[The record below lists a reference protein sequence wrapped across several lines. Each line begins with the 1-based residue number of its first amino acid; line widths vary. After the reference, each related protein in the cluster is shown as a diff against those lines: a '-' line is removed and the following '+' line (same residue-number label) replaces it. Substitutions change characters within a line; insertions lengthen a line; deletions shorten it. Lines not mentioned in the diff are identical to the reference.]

1 MNPIS
6 AIRDFFRY
14 LTYPFR
20 LLARLPASI
29 ISSPGRFLG
38 MTLPTRVSLVVAFS
52 LLIVSI
58 IYFILKLNMEDGID
72 LRDSLGNALIV
83 LVLIIA
89 TALVARVVVKTWLE
103 KDYSRF
109 PEIDQAWNAGVSALK
124 NQGVEIVDTPLFLIL
139 GTGSKH
145 EADALFRA
153 AGLPL
158 CVDGEPFEK
167 GWLHWYATP
176 EAIYLVCTKT
186 CRLSAI
192 KGKREDVDDNLD
204 HGSDLIRQ
212 TINPDAS
219 IRGTAEAAGY
229 KNRAVEQN
237 YESPTAVNDEMSV
250 RGTMMVSDTTAVP
263 GTSGTPS
270 GHASIALSV
279 DEGAEFTARLKYV
292 CQRLRRERQP
302 VCPCNGILAILPFQI
317 IKQGEAAGI
326 EVQRAV
332 KADLEKTRETLALRC
347 PIIAMVSGMETEP
360 GFRELVRR
368 VGPKRAKQQRFGHGF
383 NVWNPPIPDQLQAL
397 AANACKAFEDFTYM
411 LFRERDGL
419 TQYGNRKLYSLL
431 CCIRSTLSTRLSNIL
446 VAAFADETSDPHG
459 SGEALLFSGCY
470 FAATGETEDQQA
482 FSKSVIEKLA
492 DQQAELEWSDTALKE
507 DNRFHQ
513 FAQTGLLLD
522 GLLFFAAIG
531 FGVALLRK
539 FFAE

>member
-1 MNPIS
+1 MNPMS
-6 AIRDFFRY
+6 ALRDFFRY

-29 ISSPGRFLG
+29 ISSPGRFMG

-58 IYFILKLNMEDGID
+58 IYFILKLNMEDRID
-72 LRDSLGNALIV
+72 LWDFLGNALIV
-83 LVLIIA
+83 LVLIVA
-89 TALVARVVVKTWLE
+89 TAVVTRIVVKTWLE

-109 PEIDQAWNAGVSALK
+109 PEIDEAWNAGMSALK
-124 NQGVEIVDTPLFLIL
+124 AQGVEIIDTPLFLIL
-139 GTGSKH
+139 GAGSKH

-167 GWLHWYATP
+167 GWLHWYATST
-176 EAIYLVCTKT
+176 AIYLVCTKT
-186 CRLSAI
+186 CRLGGI
-192 KGKREDVDDNLD
+192 KGKREETDDSLD

-212 TINPDAS
+212 TINPDSS
-219 IRGTAEAAGY
+219 IRGTVEATQYEARAAQGGAGPWED
-229 KNRAVEQN
+229 A
-237 YESPTAVNDEMSV
+237 DELPV
-250 RGTMMVSDTTAVP
+250 KGTMMISDATAIP
-263 GTSGTPS
+263 EISGAPS
-270 GHASIALSV
+270 GHTSISLSV
-279 DEGAEFTARLKYV
+279 DEGAEFTSRLEYV

-302 VCPCNGILAILPFQI
+302 VCPCNGILTMLPFQI
-317 IKQGEAAGI
+317 IKQGEAAGV

-332 KADLEKTRETLALRC
+332 KADLEMIRRKLALRC
-347 PIIAMVSGMETEP
+347 PVIAMVSGLETEP

-446 VAAFADETSDPHG
+446 VAAFADETSDPRG

-482 FSKSVIEKLA
+482 FCKSVVEKLA
-492 DQQAELEWSDTALKE
+492 DQQGELEWSDSALKE

-531 FGVALLRK
+531 FGVALLRRI
-539 FFAE
+539 FAE